1 MQFVISL
8 QHALGAL
15 AVIITYLVTI
25 GTIVY
30 KTYKQLVPNSGSS
43 LRDAVDKLLIKVD
56 KNNLATMVYL
66 DNIVS
71 EVPVFTTDNKGR
83 YEWANRAYLNLVGKS
98 MDEIIGNNWAVCIHQ
113 QDRSIIE
120 EEWEHTAN
128 KSRNFDMTYRLID
141 VTGNPVLER
150 CQAWGNEKIGYFGV
164 VKKLD
169 DKNKK

>member
-8 QHALGAL
+8 QQALGAL
-15 AVIITYLVTI
+15 AVIITSLVTI

-43 LRDAVDKLLIKVD
+43 LRDVVDKLLLKVD
-56 KNNLATMVYL
+56 KNNLTTMVFL
-66 DNIVS
+66 DNIIS
-71 EVPVFTTDNKGR
+71 DVPVFITDNKGR

-98 MDEIIGNNWAVCIHQ
+98 MDEIIGNNWAASIHQ
-113 QDRSIIE
+113 QDRGVTE

-141 VTGNPVLER
+141 LYGNPILVR
-150 CQAWGNEKIGYFGV
+150 YDTWGFGIW
-164 VKKLD
+164 
-169 DKNKK
+169 